1 MIDVETKIFNRMY
14 GSVAPLCAKNQFVS
28 DYETRPPAFPAAALF
43 EIENVTIRHRQSST
57 PVENFARITYQFEGY
72 ATSRSECK
80 KLMNAGDEAMI
91 AMNFS
96 RMSGPH
102 IMNDGNT
109 KVFRGVARYDA
120 EVDSEGNL
128 YRRR

>member
-1 MIDVETKIFNRMY
+1 MIDVESKIFNRVHA
-14 GSVAPLCAKNQFVS
+14 SVAPLCAKNHFVS
-28 DYETRPPAFPAAALF
+28 TYTTQLTSLPAAALF
-43 EIENVTIRHRQSST
+43 EVENVTIRGRQSST
-57 PVENFARITYQFEGY
+57 PVENFARITYQFEAY
-72 ATSRSECK
+72 AKTKSECK

-109 KVFRGVARYDA
+109 EVFRGVARYDA
-120 EVDSEGNL
+120 EVDSEGTL